1 MTEAIGKIGSKGEL
15 YPPKKIREHLGFSPE
30 TQIEF
35 IITPNGD
42 LLVKKIPLLKDILK
56 EKIVAKVTIEEFKK
70 TSKEEQERAS

>member
-15 YPPKKIREHLGFSPE
+15 YPPKKIREYLGFSPE
-30 TQIEF
+30 TRIEF